1 MPAIFVCQFFSA
13 VFFTIFIKELL
24 LMFFFEV
31 LLNILGVILPVLIAV
46 AYLTLF
52 ERKVMAGMQQRRG
65 PVLVGYYGLLQPL
78 ADGLKLFL
86 KETIFPTTANT
97 IIFILAP
104 VLTFLLSLI
113 AWGVIP
119 FSLGAVLSDINVGV
133 LYLLAVSG
141 IGVYGIITAGWA
153 SNTKYAFLGALRS
166 AAQMI
171 SYEVSMGLII
181 LCVLFCAGSLNFSAI
196 VLAQQTV

>member
-1 MPAIFVCQFFSA
+1 M
-13 VFFTIFIKELL
+13 FISWSTLL
-24 LMFFFEV
+24 FIFEV

-65 PVLVGYYGLLQPL
+65 PVLVGFYGLLQPL

-133 LYLLAVSG
+133 LYLIAVSG
-141 IGVYGIITAGWA
+141 IGVYGIITAG
-153 SNTKYAFLGALRS
+153 
-166 AAQMI
+166 
-171 SYEVSMGLII
+171 
-181 LCVLFCAGSLNFSAI
+181 
-196 VLAQQTV
+196 

>member
-1 MPAIFVCQFFSA
+1 MFASWSTFLH
-13 VFFTIFIKELL
+13 VFEILL
-24 LMFFFEV
+24 S
-31 LLNILGVILPVLIAV
+31 ILGVILPVLIAV

-65 PVLVGYYGLLQPL
+65 PVTVGFYGLLQPL

-104 VLTFLLSLI
+104 VLTFLLALI

-119 FSLGAVLSDINVGV
+119 FSFGSVLSDINVGV
-133 LYLLAVSG
+133 LYLLSVSG
-141 IGVYGIITAGWA
+141 IGVYGIITAG
-153 SNTKYAFLGALRS
+153 
-166 AAQMI
+166 
-171 SYEVSMGLII
+171 
-181 LCVLFCAGSLNFSAI
+181 
-196 VLAQQTV
+196 